1 MGLFK
6 NYQRERIDKSLSD
19 TINSLLEYAKA
30 VDNKVD
36 LLKRRV
42 VELERKVF

>member
-6 NYQRERIDKSLSD
+6 KYQRESIDKSLSD
-19 TINSLLEYAKA
+19 AINSLLEYTKS

-36 LLKRRV
+36 LLERRL